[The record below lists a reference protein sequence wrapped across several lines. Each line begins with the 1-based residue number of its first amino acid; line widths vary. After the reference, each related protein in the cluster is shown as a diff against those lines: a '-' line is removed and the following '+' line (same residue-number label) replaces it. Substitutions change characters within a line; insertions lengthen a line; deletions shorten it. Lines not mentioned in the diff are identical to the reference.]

1 MHHLE
6 YQRTNKLM
14 KIEQTKISDAS
25 AITQFQVDMAAESEG
40 TTLNREVVFRGL
52 TEGLK
57 DEDKKLSRNKGSY
70 FL

>member
-1 MHHLE
+1 MYHLE

-14 KIEQTKISDAS
+14 KIEQKISDAS

-40 TTLNREVVFRGL
+40 STLNREVVLRSV